1 MAFDREAAIKAGY
14 SEAEIDAYL
23 AKQKVPEAP
32 AVTEPYAGMSKREIA
47 QRMTTFPQTQS
58 MPMGSVDDLMR
69 QLGLTAR
76 AGITGATA
84 IPAMMA
90 DALTGMVNIGTGKQ
104 TMMPSSKGL
113 QNLLDYIGL
122 PKPQSAQ
129 ERVVQDI
136 TSGLAGVAGPAAAA
150 GKMVPLAKEFF
161 TTNLPAQVGSAAGAA
176 GLSGYAREEDAG
188 PMGQLL
194 ASLAGGV
201 GGAGGMVGS
210 TKQMR
215 EANIPAVMRTAQEFV
230 RPLTEGGREVI
241 TGKVL
246 RSLAREPETA
256 IENIA
261 AFRPTVPGY
270 QPTTA
275 QASRDIGLISAET
288 PIRGLATGGPFEAQ
302 QYQANQARLAIVDRM
317 AKDEE
322 ALKRAIAKRDE
333 VTDPMREKAFA
344 ASTVS
349 PETFQSAVS
358 LTVNKTIDDILASPT
373 GKRSTV
379 MSVMDDTRKDIARAS
394 TPAELYEIRKDLRA
408 ASQGLLDKSQSNGPS
423 AGAFKVAKNELETV
437 IRSVD
442 DAIEAAAPGY
452 KNYLEKY
459 AASSRGIERLEAAQE
474 FKGKVISTIP
484 DPSRAGDFLLSQP
497 SFARAIRAAEKDTK
511 LSNTQLMMLKR
522 VAEDLDSGVLSRA
535 AKSPGS
541 DTFKNMSFANVIGG
555 IVGKQMFGEVSP
567 ALNKVAAPMNW
578 LYNGTDDK
586 IRELLVESMLDP
598 KLAARLMQKANIMQV
613 ESLSKELQRK
623 ALSIGYGAAFGL
635 QPD

>member
-1 MAFDREAAIKAGY
+1 MAFDREAAKQAEY
-14 SEAEIDAYL
+14 SDAEIDAYL
-23 AKQKVPEAP
+23 AKQKVLEAP
-32 AVTEPYAGMSKREIA
+32 AVTDPYAGMSKREIA
-47 QRMTTFPQTQS
+47 QRMTTFPQTKS

-90 DALTGMVNIGTGKQ
+90 DALTGLVNLGTGKQ
-104 TMMPSSKGL
+104 TMMPSSTGL

-136 TSGLAGVAGPAAAA
+136 TSGLAGVAGPAAVA
-150 GKMVPLAKEFF
+150 GRMAPAAKEFF

-194 ASLAGGV
+194 ASLAGGA
-201 GGAGGMVGS
+201 GGGMGMVGS

-230 RPLTEGGREVI
+230 RPLTEAGREVI

-261 AFRPTVPGY
+261 AFKPTVPGY

-275 QASRDIGLISAET
+275 QASRDIGLIAAET
-288 PIRGLATGGPFEAQ
+288 PIKGLATGGPFEAQ
-302 QYQANQARLAIVDRM
+302 QLQANQARLAIVDRM

-322 ALKRAIAKRDE
+322 ALKQAIAKRDE
-333 VTDPMREKAFA
+333 VTAPLREQAFA

-358 LTVNKTIDDILASPT
+358 LTVNKTIDDILASDV
-373 GKRSTV
+373 GARGTV
-379 MSVMDDTRKDIARAS
+379 KKAMQWAKDQLS
-394 TPAELYEIRKDLRA
+394 EGTTPQRMYEVRKDLRDA
-408 ASQGLLDKSQSNGPS
+408 AQGLLDKEGS
-423 AGAFKVAKNELETV
+423 AYSLAKGQLEQV

-442 DAIEAAAPGY
+442 DAIDAAAPGY
-452 KNYLEKY
+452 KAYLDKY
-459 AASSRGIERLEAAQE
+459 AASSRGIERLEAAQG
-474 FKGKVISTIP
+474 FKSKVISTIP

-497 SFARAIRAAEKDTK
+497 AFTRAIRAAEQDTD
-511 LSNTQLMMLKR
+511 LSKTQLMMLKK

-586 IRELLVESMLDP
+586 IRELLVEAMLDP

-635 QPD
+635 TE

>member
-1 MAFDREAAIKAGY
+1 MAFDREAAKQAGY
-14 SEAEIDAYL
+14 TDAEIDAYL

-32 AVTEPYAGMSKREIA
+32 AVTDPYAGMSKREIA

-90 DALTGMVNIGTGKQ
+90 DALTGLVNLGTGKE

-136 TSGLAGVAGPAAAA
+136 TSGLAGVAGPAAVA
-150 GKMVPLAKEFF
+150 GRMAPAAKEFF

-194 ASLAGGV
+194 ASLAGGA

-230 RPLTEGGREVI
+230 RPLTEAGREVI

-275 QASRDIGLISAET
+275 QASRDIGLIAAET
-288 PIRGLATGGPFEAQ
+288 PIKGLATGGPFEAQ
-302 QYQANQARLAIVDRM
+302 QLQANQARLAIVDRM

-322 ALKRAIAKRDE
+322 ALKQAIAKRDE
-333 VTDPMREKAFA
+333 VTAPLREQAFA

-358 LTVNKTIDDILASPT
+358 LTVNKTIDDILASDV
-373 GKRSTV
+373 GARGTV
-379 MSVMDDTRKDIARAS
+379 KKAMQWAKDQLAEGT
-394 TPAELYEIRKDLRA
+394 TPQRMYEVRKDLRDA
-408 ASQGLLDKSQSNGPS
+408 AQGLLDKEGS
-423 AGAFKVAKNELETV
+423 AYSLAKGQLEQV

-442 DAIEAAAPGY
+442 DAIDAAAPGY
-452 KNYLEKY
+452 KSYLEKY
-459 AASSRGIERLEAAQE
+459 AASSRGIERLEAAQG
-474 FKGKVISTIP
+474 FKSKVISTIP

-497 SFARAIRAAEKDTK
+497 AFTRAIRAAEQDTN
-511 LSNTQLMMLKR
+511 LSKTQLVMLKK

-586 IRELLVESMLDP
+586 IRELLVEAMLDP

-635 QPD
+635 TE

>member
-1 MAFDREAAIKAGY
+1 MAFDREAAKQAGWLD
-14 SEAEIDAYL
+14 AEIDAYL
-23 AKQKVPEAP
+23 AKQKIPEAP
-32 AVTEPYAGMSKREIA
+32 AATEPYAGMSKREIA

-150 GKMVPLAKEFF
+150 GRMVPLAKEFF

-176 GLSGYAREEDAG
+176 GLSGYAREEDVG

-261 AFRPTVPGY
+261 AFKPTVPGY

-288 PIRGLATGGPFEAQ
+288 PIKGLATGGPFEAQ

-358 LTVNKTIDDILASPT
+358 LTVNKTIDDILASDV
-373 GKRSTV
+373 GARGTV
-379 MSVMDDTRKDIARAS
+379 KKAMTWARDQVAEGT
-394 TPAELYEIRKDLRA
+394 TPQRMYEVRKDLRD
-408 ASQGLLDKSQSNGPS
+408 ASKGLLDKEGS
-423 AGAFKVAKNELETV
+423 AYSLASGQLKQVMQ
-437 IRSVD
+437 SVD

-452 KNYLEKY
+452 KDYLEKY
-459 AASSRGIERLEAAQE
+459 AASSRGIERLEAAQG

-484 DPSRAGDFLLSQP
+484 DPSRVGDFLLSQP
-497 SFARAIRAAEKDTK
+497 SFARAIRAAEEDTD
-511 LSNTQLMMLKR
+511 LSKTQLMMLKR

>member
-1 MAFDREAAIKAGY
+1 MAFDREAAKQAGY
-14 SEAEIDAYL
+14 SDAEIEAFL
-23 AKQKVPEAP
+23 AKQKVPE
-32 AVTEPYAGMSKREIA
+32 VVEKTEPYAGMSKREIA

-90 DALTGMVNIGTGKQ
+90 DALTGLVNLGTGKQ
-104 TMMPSSKGL
+104 TMMPSSTGL

-136 TSGLAGVAGPAAAA
+136 TSGLAGVAGPAAVA
-150 GKMVPLAKEFF
+150 GRMAPAAKEFF

-188 PMGQLL
+188 PIGQLL
-194 ASLAGGV
+194 ASLAGGA
-201 GGAGGMVGS
+201 GGGMGMVGS

-230 RPLTEGGREVI
+230 RPLTEAGREVI

-261 AFRPTVPGY
+261 AFKPTVPGY

-275 QASRDIGLISAET
+275 QASRDIGLIAAET
-288 PIRGLATGGPFEAQ
+288 PIKSLATGGPFEAQ
-302 QYQANQARLAIVDRM
+302 QLQANQARLAIVDRM

-322 ALKRAIAKRDE
+322 ALKQAIAKRDE
-333 VTDPMREKAFA
+333 VTAPLREQAFA
-344 ASTVS
+344 SSTVS

-358 LTVNKTIDDILASPT
+358 LTVNKTIDDILASDV
-373 GKRSTV
+373 GARGTV
-379 MSVMDDTRKDIARAS
+379 KKAMQWAKDQLAEGT
-394 TPAELYEIRKDLRA
+394 TPQRMYEVRKDLRDA
-408 ASQGLLDKSQSNGPS
+408 AQGLLDKEGS
-423 AGAFKVAKNELETV
+423 AYSLAKGQLEQV

-442 DAIEAAAPGY
+442 DAIDAAAPGY
-452 KNYLEKY
+452 KAYLDKY
-459 AASSRGIERLEAAQE
+459 AASSRGIERLEAAQG
-474 FKGKVISTIP
+474 FKSKVISTIP

-497 SFARAIRAAEKDTK
+497 AFTRAIRAAEQDTD
-511 LSNTQLMMLKR
+511 LSKTQLMMLKK

-635 QPD
+635 TE

>member
-23 AKQKVPEAP
+23 AKQKIPE
-32 AVTEPYAGMSKREIA
+32 VTEKVEPFSGMTKREIA

-58 MPMGSVDDLMR
+58 MPMGSMDDLMR

-76 AGITGATA
+76 AGITGAA
-84 IPAMMA
+84 SIPTMMA
-90 DALTGMVNIGTGKQ
+90 DALAGLVNVGTGKQ
-104 TMMPSSKGL
+104 TMMPSSTGL

-150 GKMVPLAKEFF
+150 GRMVPAAKEFF

-176 GLSGYAREEDAG
+176 GLSGYAREEDVG

-246 RSLAREPETA
+246 RSLAKEPETA

-261 AFRPTVPGY
+261 AFKPTVPGY

-275 QASRDIGLISAET
+275 QASRDIGLIAAET
-288 PIRGLATGGPFEAQ
+288 PIKGLATGGPFEAQ
-302 QYQANQARLAIVDRM
+302 QLQANQARLAIVDRM

-322 ALKRAIAKRDE
+322 ALKQAIAKRDE
-333 VTDPMREKAFA
+333 VTAPLREQAFA

-358 LTVNKTIDDILASPT
+358 LTVNKTIDDILASDV
-373 GKRSTV
+373 GARGTV
-379 MSVMDDTRKDIARAS
+379 KKAMTWARDQLAEGT
-394 TPAELYEIRKDLRA
+394 TPQRMYEVRKDLRDA
-408 ASQGLLDKSQSNGPS
+408 AQGLLDKEGS
-423 AGAFKVAKNELETV
+423 AYSLAKGQLEQV

-442 DAIEAAAPGY
+442 DAIDAAAPGY
-452 KNYLEKY
+452 KAYLDKY
-459 AASSRGIERLEAAQE
+459 AASSKGIEKLEAAQG
-474 FKGKVISTIP
+474 FKNKVISTIP

-497 SFARAIRAAEKDTK
+497 AFTRAIRAAEQDTN
-511 LSNTQLMMLKR
+511 LSKTQLMMLKK

>member
-1 MAFDREAAIKAGY
+1 MAFDREAAKQAGY
-14 SEAEIDAYL
+14 SDAEIDAYL

-32 AVTEPYAGMSKREIA
+32 AVTDPYAGMSKREIA

-76 AGITGATA
+76 AGITGATS

-90 DALTGMVNIGTGKQ
+90 DALAGMVNLGTGKQ

-113 QNLLDYIGL
+113 QNLLDYVGL

-136 TSGLAGVAGPAAAA
+136 TSGLAGVAGPAAVAGRMAPAA
-150 GKMVPLAKEFF
+150 REFF

-188 PMGQLL
+188 PMAQLL
-194 ASLAGGV
+194 ASLIGGA

-215 EANIPAVMRTAQEFV
+215 EANIPAAMRTAQEFV

-275 QASRDIGLISAET
+275 QASRDIGLIAAET

-302 QYQANQARLAIVDRM
+302 QLQANQARLAIVDRM

-322 ALKRAIAKRDE
+322 VLKQAIAKRDE
-333 VTDPMREKAFA
+333 VTSPLREQAFA

-358 LTVNKTIDDILASPT
+358 LTVNKTIDDILSSDVGAR
-373 GKRSTV
+373 GTV
-379 MSVMDDTRKDIARAS
+379 KKAMQWAKDQLAEGT
-394 TPAELYEIRKDLRA
+394 TPQRMYEVRKDLRDA
-408 ASQGLLDKSQSNGPS
+408 AQGLLDKEGS
-423 AGAFKVAKNELETV
+423 AYSLAKGQLEQV

-442 DAIEAAAPGY
+442 DAIDAAAPGY
-452 KNYLEKY
+452 KAYLDKY
-459 AASSRGIERLEAAQE
+459 AASSRGIERLEAAQG
-474 FKGKVISTIP
+474 FKSKVISTIP

-497 SFARAIRAAEKDTK
+497 AFTRAIRAAEQDTN
-511 LSNTQLMMLKR
+511 LSKTQLVMLKK

-586 IRELLVESMLDP
+586 IRELLVEAMLDP

>member
-14 SEAEIDAYL
+14 SEAEIDAYI
-23 AKQKVPEAP
+23 AKQKSPE
-32 AVTEPYAGMSKREIA
+32 VTEKTDPYAGMSKREIA

-76 AGITGATA
+76 AGITGATS
-84 IPAMMA
+84 IPTMMA
-90 DALTGMVNIGTGKQ
+90 DALAGIVNAGTGKQ
-104 TMMPSSKGL
+104 TMMPSSTGL

-150 GKMVPLAKEFF
+150 GKMVPAAKEFF

-176 GLSGYAREEDAG
+176 GLSGYVREEDAG
-188 PMGQLL
+188 PIGQLL
-194 ASLAGGV
+194 ASLAGGAA
-201 GGAGGMVGS
+201 GAGGMVGS

-215 EANIPAVMRTAQEFV
+215 EANIPAMMRTAQEFV
-230 RPLTEGGREVI
+230 RPLTEAGREVI
-241 TGKVL
+241 TGKIL
-246 RSLAREPETA
+246 RSLAKEPETA

-261 AFRPTVPGY
+261 SFKPTVTGY

-275 QASRDIGLISAET
+275 QASRDIGLIAAET
-288 PIRGLATGGPFEAQ
+288 PIKGLATGGPFEAQ
-302 QYQANQARLAIVDRM
+302 QLQANQARLAIVDRM
-317 AKDEE
+317 AKDEN
-322 ALKRAIAKRDE
+322 ALKQAIAKRDE
-333 VTDPMREKAFA
+333 VTAPLREQAFA

-358 LTVNKTIDDILASPT
+358 LTVNKTIDDILASDV
-373 GKRSTV
+373 GARCTV
-379 MSVMDDTRKDIARAS
+379 KKAMTWAKDQLAEGT
-394 TPAELYEIRKDLRA
+394 TPQRMYEVRKDLRDA
-408 ASQGLLDKSQSNGPS
+408 AQGLLDKEGS
-423 AGAFKVAKNELETV
+423 AYSLAKGQLEQV

-452 KNYLEKY
+452 KAYLDKY
-459 AASSRGIERLEAAQE
+459 AASSKGIEKLEAAQG
-474 FKGKVISTIP
+474 FKNKVVSTIP

-497 SFARAIRAAEKDTK
+497 AFTRAIRAAEQDTN
-511 LSNTQLMMLKR
+511 LSKTQLLMLKK

-598 KLAARLMQKANIMQV
+598 KLAARLMQKANVMQV

>member
-1 MAFDREAAIKAGY
+1 MAFDREAAKQAGWLD
-14 SEAEIDAYL
+14 AEIDAYL

-32 AVTEPYAGMSKREIA
+32 VVTDPYAGMSKREIA

-84 IPAMMA
+84 IPTMMA
-90 DALTGMVNIGTGKQ
+90 DALTGLVNAGTGKQ

-176 GLSGYAREEDAG
+176 GLSGYAREEDVG

-302 QYQANQARLAIVDRM
+302 QLQANQARLAIVDRM

-322 ALKRAIAKRDE
+322 ALKQAIAKRDE
-333 VTDPMREKAFA
+333 VTAPLREQAFA
-344 ASTVS
+344 SSTVS

-358 LTVNKTIDDILASPT
+358 LTVNKTIDDILASDV
-373 GKRSTV
+373 GARGTV
-379 MSVMDDTRKDIARAS
+379 KKAMTWARDQLAEGT
-394 TPAELYEIRKDLRA
+394 TPQRMYEVRKDLRDA
-408 ASQGLLDKSQSNGPS
+408 AQGLLDKEGS
-423 AGAFKVAKNELETV
+423 AYSLAKGQLEQV

-452 KNYLEKY
+452 KAYLDKY
-459 AASSRGIERLEAAQE
+459 AASSKGIEKLEAAQG
-474 FKGKVISTIP
+474 FKSKVISTIP

-497 SFARAIRAAEKDTK
+497 AFTRAIRAAEQDTN
-511 LSNTQLMMLKR
+511 LSKTQLMMLKK

>member
-76 AGITGATA
+76 AGITGATS
-84 IPAMMA
+84 IPTMMA
-90 DALTGMVNIGTGKQ
+90 DALTGLVNAGTGKQ

-150 GKMVPLAKEFF
+150 GRMVPAAKEFF
-161 TTNLPAQVGSAAGAA
+161 TTNLPAQVGSAAGAT
-176 GLSGYAREEDAG
+176 GLSGYAREEDVG

-275 QASRDIGLISAET
+275 QASRDIGLIAAET
-288 PIRGLATGGPFEAQ
+288 PIKGLATGGPFEAQ
-302 QYQANQARLAIVDRM
+302 QLQANQARLAIVDRM
-317 AKDEE
+317 AKDEN
-322 ALKRAIAKRDE
+322 ALKQAIAKRDE
-333 VTDPMREKAFA
+333 VTTPLREQAFA

-358 LTVNKTIDDILASPT
+358 LTVNKTIDDILASDV
-373 GKRSTV
+373 GARGTV
-379 MSVMDDTRKDIARAS
+379 KKAMTWARDQVAEGT
-394 TPAELYEIRKDLRA
+394 TPQRMYEVRKDLRD
-408 ASQGLLDKSQSNGPS
+408 ASKGLLDKEGS
-423 AGAFKVAKNELETV
+423 AYSLASGQLKQVMQ
-437 IRSVD
+437 SVD

-452 KNYLEKY
+452 KDYLEKY
-459 AASSRGIERLEAAQE
+459 AASSRGIERLEAAQG

-484 DPSRAGDFLLSQP
+484 DPSRVGDFLLSQP
-497 SFARAIRAAEKDTK
+497 SFARAIRAAEEDTN
-511 LSNTQLMMLKR
+511 LSKTQLMMLKK

>member
-1 MAFDREAAIKAGY
+1 MAFDREAAKQAGY
-14 SEAEIDAYL
+14 SDAEIEAFL
-23 AKQKVPEAP
+23 AKQKVPE
-32 AVTEPYAGMSKREIA
+32 VVEKTEPYAGMSKREIA

-90 DALTGMVNIGTGKQ
+90 DALTGLVNAGTGKQ

-150 GKMVPLAKEFF
+150 GRMVPLAKEFF

-275 QASRDIGLISAET
+275 QASRDIGLIAAET
-288 PIRGLATGGPFEAQ
+288 PIKGLATGGPFEAQ

-317 AKDEE
+317 A
-322 ALKRAIAKRDE
+322 
-333 VTDPMREKAFA
+333 
-344 ASTVS
+344 
-349 PETFQSAVS
+349 
-358 LTVNKTIDDILASPT
+358 
-373 GKRSTV
+373 
-379 MSVMDDTRKDIARAS
+379 
-394 TPAELYEIRKDLRA
+394 
-408 ASQGLLDKSQSNGPS
+408 
-423 AGAFKVAKNELETV
+423 
-437 IRSVD
+437 
-442 DAIEAAAPGY
+442 
-452 KNYLEKY
+452 
-459 AASSRGIERLEAAQE
+459 
-474 FKGKVISTIP
+474 
-484 DPSRAGDFLLSQP
+484 
-497 SFARAIRAAEKDTK
+497 
-511 LSNTQLMMLKR
+511 
-522 VAEDLDSGVLSRA
+522 
-535 AKSPGS
+535 
-541 DTFKNMSFANVIGG
+541 
-555 IVGKQMFGEVSP
+555 
-567 ALNKVAAPMNW
+567 
-578 LYNGTDDK
+578 
-586 IRELLVESMLDP
+586 
-598 KLAARLMQKANIMQV
+598 
-613 ESLSKELQRK
+613 
-623 ALSIGYGAAFGL
+623 
-635 QPD
+635 

>member
-1 MAFDREAAIKAGY
+1 MAFDREAAKQAGY
-14 SEAEIDAYL
+14 SDAEIDAFL
-23 AKQKVPEAP
+23 AKQKIPEAP
-32 AVTEPYAGMSKREIA
+32 AVTDPYAGMSKREIA

-90 DALTGMVNIGTGKQ
+90 DALTGMVNLGTGKQ

-113 QNLLDYIGL
+113 QNLLDYVGL

-136 TSGLAGVAGPAAAA
+136 TSGLAGVAGPAAVAGRMAPAA
-150 GKMVPLAKEFF
+150 REFF

-188 PMGQLL
+188 PMAQLL
-194 ASLAGGV
+194 ASLIGGA

-215 EANIPAVMRTAQEFV
+215 EANIPAAMRTAQEFV

-275 QASRDIGLISAET
+275 QASRDIGLIAAET

-302 QYQANQARLAIVDRM
+302 QLQANQARLAIVDRM

-322 ALKRAIAKRDE
+322 ALKQAIAKRDE
-333 VTDPMREKAFA
+333 VTSPLREQAFA

-358 LTVNKTIDDILASPT
+358 LTVNKTIDDILASDV
-373 GKRSTV
+373 GARGTV
-379 MSVMDDTRKDIARAS
+379 KKAMTWAKDQLAEGT
-394 TPAELYEIRKDLRA
+394 TPQRMYEVRKDLRDA
-408 ASQGLLDKSQSNGPS
+408 AQGLLDKEGS
-423 AGAFKVAKNELETV
+423 AYSLAKGQLEQV

-442 DAIEAAAPGY
+442 DAIDAAAPGY
-452 KNYLEKY
+452 KAYLDKY
-459 AASSRGIERLEAAQE
+459 AASSRGIERLEAAQG
-474 FKGKVISTIP
+474 FKSKVISTIP

-497 SFARAIRAAEKDTK
+497 SFARAIRAAEQDTK
-511 LSNTQLMMLKR
+511 LSNTQLMMLKK
-522 VAEDLDSGVLSRA
+522 VADDLDSGVLSRA

>member
-1 MAFDREAAIKAGY
+1 MAFDREAAKQAGWLD
-14 SEAEIDAYL
+14 AEIDAYL
-23 AKQKVPEAP
+23 AKQKIPEAP

-76 AGITGATA
+76 AGITGATS
-84 IPAMMA
+84 IPTMMA
-90 DALTGMVNIGTGKQ
+90 DALTGLVNAGTGKQ

-150 GKMVPLAKEFF
+150 GRMVPAAKEFF
-161 TTNLPAQVGSAAGAA
+161 TTNLPAQVGSAAGAT
-176 GLSGYAREEDAG
+176 GLSGYAREEDVG

-261 AFRPTVPGY
+261 AFKPTVPGY

-275 QASRDIGLISAET
+275 QASRDIGLIAAET
-288 PIRGLATGGPFEAQ
+288 PIKGLATGGPFEAQ
-302 QYQANQARLAIVDRM
+302 QLQANQARLAIVDRM
-317 AKDEE
+317 AKDES
-322 ALKRAIAKRDE
+322 ALKQAIAKRDE
-333 VTDPMREKAFA
+333 VTAPMREKAFA

-358 LTVNKTIDDILASPT
+358 LTVNKTIDDILASDV
-373 GKRSTV
+373 GARGTV
-379 MSVMDDTRKDIARAS
+379 KKAMTWARDQLAEGT
-394 TPAELYEIRKDLRA
+394 TPQRMYEVRKDLRDA
-408 ASQGLLDKSQSNGPS
+408 AQGLLDKEGS
-423 AGAFKVAKNELETV
+423 AYSLAKGQLEQV

-442 DAIEAAAPGY
+442 DAIDAAAPGY
-452 KNYLEKY
+452 KDYLEKY
-459 AASSRGIERLEAAQE
+459 AASSRGIEKLEAAQG
-474 FKGKVISTIP
+474 FKSKVISTIP

-497 SFARAIRAAEKDTK
+497 AFTRAIRAAEQDTN
-511 LSNTQLMMLKR
+511 LSKTQLMMLKK

>member
-1 MAFDREAAIKAGY
+1 MAFDREAAKQAGWLD
-14 SEAEIDAYL
+14 AEIDAYL
-23 AKQKVPEAP
+23 AKQKAPEAP
-32 AVTEPYAGMSKREIA
+32 AVTDPYAGMSKREIA

-84 IPAMMA
+84 IPSMMA
-90 DALTGMVNIGTGKQ
+90 DALSGLVNLGTGKE

-113 QNLLDYIGL
+113 QNLLDYVGL

-150 GKMVPLAKEFF
+150 GRMAPLAKEFF

-176 GLSGYAREEDAG
+176 GLSGYAREEDVG

-215 EANIPAVMRTAQEFV
+215 EANIPAAIRTAQEFV
-230 RPLTEGGREVI
+230 RPLTEAGREVI

-275 QASRDIGLISAET
+275 QASRDIGLIAAET
-288 PIRGLATGGPFEAQ
+288 PIKGMATGGPFEAQ

-322 ALKRAIAKRDE
+322 VLKQAIAKRDQ

-349 PETFQSAVS
+349 PETFQSAIS
-358 LTVNKTIDDILASPT
+358 LTVNKTIDDILASDV
-373 GKRSTV
+373 GARGTV
-379 MSVMDDTRKDIARAS
+379 KKAMTWARDQLAEGT
-394 TPAELYEIRKDLRA
+394 TPQRMYEVRKDLRD
-408 ASQGLLDKSQSNGPS
+408 ASKGLLDKEGS
-423 AGAFKVAKNELETV
+423 AYSLASGQLKQV
-437 IRSVD
+437 IQSVD

-452 KNYLEKY
+452 KAYLDKY
-459 AASSRGIERLEAAQE
+459 AASSRGIERLEAAQG

-484 DPSRAGDFLLSQP
+484 DPSRVGDFLLSQP
-497 SFARAIRAAEKDTK
+497 SFARAIRAAEKDTD
-511 LSNTQLMMLKR
+511 LSKTQLMMLKK
-522 VAEDLDSGVLSRA
+522 VADDLDSGVLSRA

-555 IVGKQMFGEVSP
+555 IVGKQMFGDLSP
-567 ALNKVAAPMNW
+567 SLNKVAVPMNW

-635 QPD
+635 TE

>member
-32 AVTEPYAGMSKREIA
+32 AVTDPYAGMSKREIA
-47 QRMTTFPQTQS
+47 QRMTTFPQTKS

-84 IPAMMA
+84 IPTMMA
-90 DALTGMVNIGTGKQ
+90 DALTGLVNLGTGKE

-136 TSGLAGVAGPAAAA
+136 TSGLAGVAGPAAVA
-150 GKMVPLAKEFF
+150 GRMAPAAKEFF

-194 ASLAGGV
+194 ASLAGGA
-201 GGAGGMVGS
+201 GGGMGMVGS

-230 RPLTEGGREVI
+230 RPLTEAGREVI

-275 QASRDIGLISAET
+275 QASRDIGLIAAET
-288 PIRGLATGGPFEAQ
+288 PIKGLATGGPFEAQ
-302 QYQANQARLAIVDRM
+302 QLQANQARLAIVDRM

-322 ALKRAIAKRDE
+322 ALKQAIAKRDE
-333 VTDPMREKAFA
+333 VTAPLREQAFA

-358 LTVNKTIDDILASPT
+358 LTVNKTIDDILASDV
-373 GKRSTV
+373 GARGTV
-379 MSVMDDTRKDIARAS
+379 KKAMQWAKDQLAEGT
-394 TPAELYEIRKDLRA
+394 TPQRMYEVRKDLRDA
-408 ASQGLLDKSQSNGPS
+408 AQGLLDKEGS
-423 AGAFKVAKNELETV
+423 AYSLAKGQLEQV

-442 DAIEAAAPGY
+442 DAIDAAAPGY
-452 KNYLEKY
+452 KSYLEKY
-459 AASSRGIERLEAAQE
+459 AASSRGIERLEAAQG
-474 FKGKVISTIP
+474 FKSKVISTIP

-497 SFARAIRAAEKDTK
+497 AFTRAIRAAEQDTN
-511 LSNTQLMMLKR
+511 LSKTQLVMLKK

-586 IRELLVESMLDP
+586 IRELLVEAMLDP

-635 QPD
+635 TE

>member
-1 MAFDREAAIKAGY
+1 MAFDREAAKQAGWLD
-14 SEAEIDAYL
+14 AEIDAYL
-23 AKQKVPEAP
+23 AKQKAPEAP
-32 AVTEPYAGMSKREIA
+32 AVTDPYAGMSKREIA

-84 IPAMMA
+84 IPTMMA

-136 TSGLAGVAGPAAAA
+136 TSGLAGVAGPAAVA
-150 GKMVPLAKEFF
+150 GRMAPAAKEFF

-176 GLSGYAREEDAG
+176 GLSGYAREEDVG

-230 RPLTEGGREVI
+230 RPLTEAGREVI

-275 QASRDIGLISAET
+275 QASRDIGLIAAET
-288 PIRGLATGGPFEAQ
+288 PIKGLATGGPFEAQ
-302 QYQANQARLAIVDRM
+302 QLQANQARLAIVDRM

-322 ALKRAIAKRDE
+322 VLKQAIAKRDE
-333 VTDPMREKAFA
+333 VTSPLREQAFA
-344 ASTVS
+344 SSTVS

-358 LTVNKTIDDILASPT
+358 LTVNKTIDDILASDV
-373 GKRSTV
+373 GARGTV
-379 MSVMDDTRKDIARAS
+379 KKAMQWAKDQLAEGT
-394 TPAELYEIRKDLRA
+394 TPQRMYEVRKDLRDA
-408 ASQGLLDKSQSNGPS
+408 AQGLLDKEGS
-423 AGAFKVAKNELETV
+423 AYSLAKGQLEQV

-442 DAIEAAAPGY
+442 DAIDAAAPGY
-452 KNYLEKY
+452 KSYLDKY
-459 AASSRGIERLEAAQE
+459 AASSRGIERLEAAQG
-474 FKGKVISTIP
+474 FKSKVISTIP

-497 SFARAIRAAEKDTK
+497 AFTRAIRAAEQDTN
-511 LSNTQLMMLKR
+511 LSKTQLMMLKK

-635 QPD
+635 TE

>member
-1 MAFDREAAIKAGY
+1 
-14 SEAEIDAYL
+14 
-23 AKQKVPEAP
+23 
-32 AVTEPYAGMSKREIA
+32 
-47 QRMTTFPQTQS
+47 
-58 MPMGSVDDLMR
+58 
-69 QLGLTAR
+69 
-76 AGITGATA
+76 
-84 IPAMMA
+84 
-90 DALTGMVNIGTGKQ
+90 
-104 TMMPSSKGL
+104 MMPSSTGL

-136 TSGLAGVAGPAAAA
+136 TSGLAGVAGPAAVA
-150 GKMVPLAKEFF
+150 GRMAPAAKEFF

-194 ASLAGGV
+194 ASLAGGA
-201 GGAGGMVGS
+201 GGGMGMVGS

-230 RPLTEGGREVI
+230 RPLTEAGREVI

-261 AFRPTVPGY
+261 AFKPTVPGY

-275 QASRDIGLISAET
+275 QASRDIGLIAAET
-288 PIRGLATGGPFEAQ
+288 PIKSLATGGPFEAQ
-302 QYQANQARLAIVDRM
+302 QLQANQARLAIVDRM

-322 ALKRAIAKRDE
+322 ALKQAIAKRDE
-333 VTDPMREKAFA
+333 VTAPLREQAFA

-349 PETFQSAVS
+349 PETFQSAIS
-358 LTVNKTIDDILASPT
+358 LTVNKTIDDILASDV
-373 GKRSTV
+373 GARGTV
-379 MSVMDDTRKDIARAS
+379 KKAMQWAKDQLAEGT
-394 TPAELYEIRKDLRA
+394 TPQRMYEVRKDLRDA
-408 ASQGLLDKSQSNGPS
+408 AQGLLDKEGS
-423 AGAFKVAKNELETV
+423 AYSLAKGQLEQV

-442 DAIEAAAPGY
+442 DAIDAAAPGY
-452 KNYLEKY
+452 KAYLDKY
-459 AASSRGIERLEAAQE
+459 AASSRGIERLEAAQG
-474 FKGKVISTIP
+474 FKSKVISTIP

-497 SFARAIRAAEKDTK
+497 AFTRAIRAAEQDTD
-511 LSNTQLMMLKR
+511 LSKTQLMMLKK

-586 IRELLVESMLDP
+586 IRELLVEAMLDP

-635 QPD
+635 TE

>member
-1 MAFDREAAIKAGY
+1 MAFDREAAKQAGWLD
-14 SEAEIDAYL
+14 AEIDAYL
-23 AKQKVPEAP
+23 AKQKIPEAP
-32 AVTEPYAGMSKREIA
+32 ALTDPYAGMSKREIA

-76 AGITGATA
+76 AGITGATS
-84 IPAMMA
+84 IPTMMA
-90 DALTGMVNIGTGKQ
+90 DALTGLVNAGTGKQ

-136 TSGLAGVAGPAAAA
+136 TSGLAGVAGPAAVA
-150 GKMVPLAKEFF
+150 GRMVPAAKEFF

-176 GLSGYAREEDAG
+176 GLSGYAREEDVG

-322 ALKRAIAKRDE
+322 ALKQAIAKRDE

-358 LTVNKTIDDILASPT
+358 LTVNKTIDDILASDV
-373 GKRSTV
+373 GARGTV
-379 MSVMDDTRKDIARAS
+379 KKAMTWARDQLAEGT
-394 TPAELYEIRKDLRA
+394 TPQRMYEVRKDLRDA
-408 ASQGLLDKSQSNGPS
+408 AQGLLDKEGS
-423 AGAFKVAKNELETV
+423 AYSLAKGQLEQV

-442 DAIEAAAPGY
+442 DAIDAAAPGY
-452 KNYLEKY
+452 KDYLEKY
-459 AASSRGIERLEAAQE
+459 AASSRGIEKLEAAQG
-474 FKGKVISTIP
+474 FKSKVISTIP

-497 SFARAIRAAEKDTK
+497 AFTRAIRAAEQDTN
-511 LSNTQLMMLKR
+511 LSKTQLMMLKR

>member
-1 MAFDREAAIKAGY
+1 MAFDREAAKQAGWLDT
-14 SEAEIDAYL
+14 EIDAYL
-23 AKQKVPEAP
+23 AKQKIPEAP
-32 AVTEPYAGMSKREIA
+32 ALTDPYAGMSKREIA

-76 AGITGATA
+76 AGITGATS
-84 IPAMMA
+84 IPTMMA
-90 DALTGMVNIGTGKQ
+90 DALTGLVNAGTGKQ

-136 TSGLAGVAGPAAAA
+136 TSGLAGVAGPAAVA
-150 GKMVPLAKEFF
+150 GRMVPAAKEFF

-176 GLSGYAREEDAG
+176 GLSGYAREEDVG

-322 ALKRAIAKRDE
+322 ALKQAIAKRDE

-358 LTVNKTIDDILASPT
+358 LTVNKTIDDILASDV
-373 GKRSTV
+373 GARGTV
-379 MSVMDDTRKDIARAS
+379 KKAMTWARDQLAEGT
-394 TPAELYEIRKDLRA
+394 TPQRMYEVRKDLRDA
-408 ASQGLLDKSQSNGPS
+408 AQGLLDKEGS
-423 AGAFKVAKNELETV
+423 AYSLAKGQLEQV

-442 DAIEAAAPGY
+442 DAIDAAAPGY
-452 KNYLEKY
+452 KDYLEKY
-459 AASSRGIERLEAAQE
+459 AASSRGIEKLEAAQG
-474 FKGKVISTIP
+474 FKSKVISTIP

-497 SFARAIRAAEKDTK
+497 AFTRAIRAAEQDTN
-511 LSNTQLMMLKR
+511 LSKTQLMMLKR

>member
-1 MAFDREAAIKAGY
+1 
-14 SEAEIDAYL
+14 
-23 AKQKVPEAP
+23 
-32 AVTEPYAGMSKREIA
+32 
-47 QRMTTFPQTQS
+47 MTTFPQTKS

-84 IPAMMA
+84 IPTMMA
-90 DALTGMVNIGTGKQ
+90 DALTGLVNLGTGKE

-136 TSGLAGVAGPAAAA
+136 TSGLAGVAGPAAVA
-150 GKMVPLAKEFF
+150 GRMAPAAKEFF

-194 ASLAGGV
+194 ASLAGGAA
-201 GGAGGMVGS
+201 GAGGMVGS

-230 RPLTEGGREVI
+230 RPLTEEGREVI

-275 QASRDIGLISAET
+275 QASRDIGLIAAET
-288 PIRGLATGGPFEAQ
+288 PIKGLATGGPFEAQ
-302 QYQANQARLAIVDRM
+302 QLQANQARLAIVDRM

-322 ALKRAIAKRDE
+322 ALKQAIAKRDE
-333 VTDPMREKAFA
+333 VTAPLREQAFA

-358 LTVNKTIDDILASPT
+358 LTVNKTIDDILASDV
-373 GKRSTV
+373 GARGTV
-379 MSVMDDTRKDIARAS
+379 KKAMQWAKDQLAEGT
-394 TPAELYEIRKDLRA
+394 TPQRMYEVRKDLRDA
-408 ASQGLLDKSQSNGPS
+408 AQGLLDKEGS
-423 AGAFKVAKNELETV
+423 AYSLAKGQLEQV

-442 DAIEAAAPGY
+442 DAIDAAAPGY
-452 KNYLEKY
+452 KAYLDKY
-459 AASSRGIERLEAAQE
+459 AASSRGIEKLEAAQG
-474 FKGKVISTIP
+474 FKSKVISTIP

-497 SFARAIRAAEKDTK
+497 AFTRAIRAAEQDTN
-511 LSNTQLMMLKR
+511 LSKTQLVMLKK

-635 QPD
+635 TE

>member
-14 SEAEIDAYL
+14 SDAEIDAYL

-76 AGITGATA
+76 AGITGATS
-84 IPAMMA
+84 IPTMMA
-90 DALTGMVNIGTGKQ
+90 DALTGLVNAGTGKQ

-150 GKMVPLAKEFF
+150 GRMVPLAKEFF

-176 GLSGYAREEDAG
+176 GLSGYAREEDVG

-275 QASRDIGLISAET
+275 QASRDIGLIAAET
-288 PIRGLATGGPFEAQ
+288 PIKGLATGGPFEAQ
-302 QYQANQARLAIVDRM
+302 QLQANQARLAIVDRM
-317 AKDEE
+317 AKDES
-322 ALKRAIAKRDE
+322 ALKQAIAKRDE
-333 VTDPMREKAFA
+333 VTAPMRKKAFE

-358 LTVNKTIDDILASPT
+358 LTVNKTIDDILASDV
-373 GKRSTV
+373 GARGTV
-379 MSVMDDTRKDIARAS
+379 KKAMTWARDQLAEGT
-394 TPAELYEIRKDLRA
+394 TPQRMYEVRKDLRDA
-408 ASQGLLDKSQSNGPS
+408 AQGLLDKEGS
-423 AGAFKVAKNELETV
+423 AYSLAKGQLEQV

-452 KNYLEKY
+452 KNYLDKY
-459 AASSRGIERLEAAQE
+459 AASSRGIEKLEAAQG
-474 FKGKVISTIP
+474 FKSKVISTIP

-497 SFARAIRAAEKDTK
+497 AFTRAIRAAEQDTN
-511 LSNTQLMMLKR
+511 LSKTQLMMLKK

-567 ALNKVAAPMNW
+567 ALNKVAFPMQW

>member
-1 MAFDREAAIKAGY
+1 MAFDREAAKQAGY

-23 AKQKVPEAP
+23 AKQKIPE
-32 AVTEPYAGMSKREIA
+32 VTEKVEPYAGMTKREIA

-58 MPMGSVDDLMR
+58 MPMGSIDDLMR

-76 AGITGATA
+76 AGITGATS
-84 IPAMMA
+84 IPTMMA
-90 DALTGMVNIGTGKQ
+90 DALTGLVNAGTGKQ

-136 TSGLAGVAGPAAAA
+136 TSGLAGVAGPAAVA
-150 GKMVPLAKEFF
+150 GRMVPAAKEFF

-201 GGAGGMVGS
+201 GGGMGMVGS

-261 AFRPTVPGY
+261 AFKPTVPGY

-275 QASRDIGLISAET
+275 QASRDIGLIAAET
-288 PIRGLATGGPFEAQ
+288 PIKGLATGGPFEAQ
-302 QYQANQARLAIVDRM
+302 QLQANQARLAIVDRM

-322 ALKRAIAKRDE
+322 ALKQAIAKRDE
-333 VTDPMREKAFA
+333 VTTPLREQAFA

-358 LTVNKTIDDILASPT
+358 LTVNKTIDDILASDV
-373 GKRSTV
+373 GARGTV
-379 MSVMDDTRKDIARAS
+379 KKAMTWARDQLAEGT
-394 TPAELYEIRKDLRA
+394 TPQRMYEVRKDLRDA
-408 ASQGLLDKSQSNGPS
+408 AQGLLDKEGS
-423 AGAFKVAKNELETV
+423 AYSLAKGQLEQV

-452 KNYLEKY
+452 KAYLDKY
-459 AASSRGIERLEAAQE
+459 AASSRGIEKLEAAQG
-474 FKGKVISTIP
+474 FKSKVISTIP

-497 SFARAIRAAEKDTK
+497 AFTRAIRAAEKDTD
-511 LSNTQLMMLKR
+511 LSKTQLMMLKK

>member
-23 AKQKVPEAP
+23 AKQKAPEAP
-32 AVTEPYAGMSKREIA
+32 AVIEPYAGMSKREIA
-47 QRMTTFPQTQS
+47 QRMTTSPQTQS
-58 MPMGSVDDLMR
+58 MPMGSIDDLMR

-76 AGITGATA
+76 AGITGATS
-84 IPAMMA
+84 IPTMMA
-90 DALTGMVNIGTGKQ
+90 DALTGLVNAGTGKQ

-150 GKMVPLAKEFF
+150 GRMVPAAKEFF

-201 GGAGGMVGS
+201 AGAGGMVGS

-261 AFRPTVPGY
+261 AFKPTVPGY

-275 QASRDIGLISAET
+275 QASRDIGLIAAET
-288 PIRGLATGGPFEAQ
+288 PIKGLATGGPFEAQ
-302 QYQANQARLAIVDRM
+302 QLQANQARLAIVDRM

-322 ALKRAIAKRDE
+322 ALKQAIAKRDE
-333 VTDPMREKAFA
+333 VTTPLREQAFA

-358 LTVNKTIDDILASPT
+358 LTVNKTIDDILASDV
-373 GKRSTV
+373 GARGTV
-379 MSVMDDTRKDIARAS
+379 KKAMTWARDQLAEGT
-394 TPAELYEIRKDLRA
+394 TPQRMYEVRKDLRDA
-408 ASQGLLDKSQSNGPS
+408 AQGLLDKEGS
-423 AGAFKVAKNELETV
+423 AYSLAKGQLEQV

-452 KNYLEKY
+452 KAYLDKY
-459 AASSRGIERLEAAQE
+459 AASSRGIEKLEAAQG
-474 FKGKVISTIP
+474 FKSKVISTIP

-497 SFARAIRAAEKDTK
+497 AFTRAIRAAEKDTD
-511 LSNTQLMMLKR
+511 LSKTQLMMLKK

>member
-1 MAFDREAAIKAGY
+1 MAFDREAAKQAGWLD
-14 SEAEIDAYL
+14 AEIDAYL
-23 AKQKVPEAP
+23 AKQKAPEAP
-32 AVTEPYAGMSKREIA
+32 AVTDPYAGMSKREIA
-47 QRMTTFPQTQS
+47 QRMTTSPQTQS
-58 MPMGSVDDLMR
+58 MPMGSIDDLMR

-76 AGITGATA
+76 AGITGATS
-84 IPAMMA
+84 IPTMMA
-90 DALTGMVNIGTGKQ
+90 DALTGLVNAGTGKQ

-150 GKMVPLAKEFF
+150 GRMVPAAKEFF

-188 PMGQLL
+188 LMGQLL

-201 GGAGGMVGS
+201 GGGMGMVGS

-275 QASRDIGLISAET
+275 QASRDIGLIAAET
-288 PIRGLATGGPFEAQ
+288 PIKGLATGGPFEAQ
-302 QYQANQARLAIVDRM
+302 QLQANQARLAIVDRM

-322 ALKRAIAKRDE
+322 ALKQAIAKRDE
-333 VTDPMREKAFA
+333 VTTPLREQAFA

-358 LTVNKTIDDILASPT
+358 LTVNKTIDDILASDV
-373 GKRSTV
+373 GARGTV
-379 MSVMDDTRKDIARAS
+379 KKAMTWARDQLAEGT
-394 TPAELYEIRKDLRA
+394 TPQRMYEVRKDLRDA
-408 ASQGLLDKSQSNGPS
+408 AQGLLDKEGS
-423 AGAFKVAKNELETV
+423 AYSLAKGQLEQV

-452 KNYLEKY
+452 KAYLDKY
-459 AASSRGIERLEAAQE
+459 AASSRGIEKLEAAQG
-474 FKGKVISTIP
+474 FKSKVISTIP

-497 SFARAIRAAEKDTK
+497 AFTRAIRAAEKDTD
-511 LSNTQLMMLKR
+511 LSKTQLMMLKK

>member
-23 AKQKVPEAP
+23 AKQKAPEAP
-32 AVTEPYAGMSKREIA
+32 AVIEPYAGMSKREIA

-76 AGITGATA
+76 AGITGATS
-84 IPAMMA
+84 IPTMMA
-90 DALTGMVNIGTGKQ
+90 DALTGLVNAGTGKQ

-150 GKMVPLAKEFF
+150 GRMVPAAKEFF

-201 GGAGGMVGS
+201 AGAGGMVGS

-261 AFRPTVPGY
+261 AFKPTVPGY

-275 QASRDIGLISAET
+275 QASRDIGLIAAET
-288 PIRGLATGGPFEAQ
+288 PIKGLATGGPFEAQ
-302 QYQANQARLAIVDRM
+302 QLQANQARLAIVDRM

-322 ALKRAIAKRDE
+322 ALKQAIAKRDE
-333 VTDPMREKAFA
+333 VTTPLREQAFA

-358 LTVNKTIDDILASPT
+358 LTVNKTIDDILASDV
-373 GKRSTV
+373 GARGTV
-379 MSVMDDTRKDIARAS
+379 KKAMTWARDQLAEGT
-394 TPAELYEIRKDLRA
+394 TPQRMYEVRKDLRDA
-408 ASQGLLDKSQSNGPS
+408 AQGLLDKEGS
-423 AGAFKVAKNELETV
+423 AYSLAKGQLEQV

-452 KNYLEKY
+452 KAYLDKY
-459 AASSRGIERLEAAQE
+459 AASSRGIEKLEAAQG
-474 FKGKVISTIP
+474 FKSKVISTIP

-497 SFARAIRAAEKDTK
+497 AFTRAIRAAEKDTD
-511 LSNTQLMMLKR
+511 LSKTQLMMLKK

>member
-1 MAFDREAAIKAGY
+1 MAFDREAAKQAGWLD
-14 SEAEIDAYL
+14 AEIDAYL
-23 AKQKVPEAP
+23 AKQKIPEAP
-32 AVTEPYAGMSKREIA
+32 AVTDPYAGMSKREIA
-47 QRMTTFPQTQS
+47 QRMTTFPQLQS

-90 DALTGMVNIGTGKQ
+90 DALTGMVNLGTGKQ

-113 QNLLDYIGL
+113 QNLLDYVGL

-150 GKMVPLAKEFF
+150 GRMAPLAKEFF

-215 EANIPAVMRTAQEFV
+215 EANIPAAMRTAQEFV
-230 RPLTEGGREVI
+230 RPLTEAGREVI

-275 QASRDIGLISAET
+275 QASRDIGLIAAET

-302 QYQANQARLAIVDRM
+302 QLQANQARLAIVDRM
-317 AKDEE
+317 AKDEA
-322 ALKRAIAKRDE
+322 ALKQAILKRDE
-333 VTDPMREKAFA
+333 VTSPLREQAFA

-358 LTVNKTIDDILASPT
+358 LTVNKTIDDILASDV
-373 GKRSTV
+373 GARGTV
-379 MSVMDDTRKDIARAS
+379 KKAMTWAKDQLAEGT
-394 TPAELYEIRKDLRA
+394 TPQRMYEVRKDLRDA
-408 ASQGLLDKSQSNGPS
+408 AQGLLDKEGS
-423 AGAFKVAKNELETV
+423 AYSLAKGQLEQV

-442 DAIEAAAPGY
+442 DAIDAAAPGY
-452 KNYLEKY
+452 KSYLEKY
-459 AASSRGIERLEAAQE
+459 AASSRGIEKLEAAQG
-474 FKGKVISTIP
+474 FKSKVISTIP

-497 SFARAIRAAEKDTK
+497 AFTRAIRAAEQDTN
-511 LSNTQLMMLKR
+511 LSKTQLMMLKK

-586 IRELLVESMLDP
+586 IRELLVEAMLDP

-635 QPD
+635 TE

>member
-23 AKQKVPEAP
+23 AKQKAPEAP
-32 AVTEPYAGMSKREIA
+32 AVIEPYAGMSKREIA
-47 QRMTTFPQTQS
+47 QRMTTSPQTQS

-76 AGITGATA
+76 AGITGATS
-84 IPAMMA
+84 IPTMMA
-90 DALTGMVNIGTGKQ
+90 DALTGLVNAGTGKQ

-136 TSGLAGVAGPAAAA
+136 TSGLAGVAGPAAVA
-150 GKMVPLAKEFF
+150 GRMVPAAKEFF

-201 GGAGGMVGS
+201 AGAGGMVGS

-261 AFRPTVPGY
+261 AFKPTVPGY

-275 QASRDIGLISAET
+275 QASRDIGLIAAET
-288 PIRGLATGGPFEAQ
+288 PIKGLATGGPFEAQ
-302 QYQANQARLAIVDRM
+302 QLQANQARLAIVDRM

-322 ALKRAIAKRDE
+322 ALKQAIAKRDE
-333 VTDPMREKAFA
+333 VTTPLREQAFA

-358 LTVNKTIDDILASPT
+358 LTVNKTIDDILASDV
-373 GKRSTV
+373 GARGTV
-379 MSVMDDTRKDIARAS
+379 KKAMTWARDQLAEGT
-394 TPAELYEIRKDLRA
+394 TPQRMYEVRKDLRDA
-408 ASQGLLDKSQSNGPS
+408 AQGLLDKEGS
-423 AGAFKVAKNELETV
+423 AYSLAKGQLEQV

-452 KNYLEKY
+452 KDYLDKY
-459 AASSRGIERLEAAQE
+459 AASSRGIEKLEAAQG
-474 FKGKVISTIP
+474 FKSKVISTIP

-497 SFARAIRAAEKDTK
+497 AFTRAIRAAEKDTD
-511 LSNTQLMMLKR
+511 LSKTQLMMLKK

>member
-1 MAFDREAAIKAGY
+1 MAFDREAAKQAGY
-14 SEAEIDAYL
+14 SDAEIDAYL

-32 AVTEPYAGMSKREIA
+32 AVTDPYAGMSKREIA

-90 DALTGMVNIGTGKQ
+90 DALTGLVNLGTGKE

-136 TSGLAGVAGPAAAA
+136 TSGLAGVAGPAAVA
-150 GKMVPLAKEFF
+150 GRMAPAAKEFF

-194 ASLAGGV
+194 ASLAGGA
-201 GGAGGMVGS
+201 GGGMGMVGS

-230 RPLTEGGREVI
+230 RPLTEAGREVI

-275 QASRDIGLISAET
+275 QASRDIGLIAAET
-288 PIRGLATGGPFEAQ
+288 PIKGLATGGPFEAQ
-302 QYQANQARLAIVDRM
+302 QLQANQARLAIVDRM

-322 ALKRAIAKRDE
+322 ALKQAIAKRDE
-333 VTDPMREKAFA
+333 VTAPLREQAFA

-358 LTVNKTIDDILASPT
+358 LTVNKTIDDILASDV
-373 GKRSTV
+373 GARGTV
-379 MSVMDDTRKDIARAS
+379 KKAMQWAKDQLAEGT
-394 TPAELYEIRKDLRA
+394 TPQRMYEVRKDLRDA
-408 ASQGLLDKSQSNGPS
+408 AQGLLDKEGS
-423 AGAFKVAKNELETV
+423 AYSLAKGQLEQV

-442 DAIEAAAPGY
+442 DAIDAAAPGY
-452 KNYLEKY
+452 KSYLEKY
-459 AASSRGIERLEAAQE
+459 AASSRGIERLEAAQG
-474 FKGKVISTIP
+474 FKSKVISTIP

-497 SFARAIRAAEKDTK
+497 AFTRAIRAAEQDTN
-511 LSNTQLMMLKR
+511 LSKTQLVMLKK

-586 IRELLVESMLDP
+586 IRELLVEAMLDP

-635 QPD
+635 TE

>member
-150 GKMVPLAKEFF
+150 GRMVPMAKEFF

-261 AFRPTVPGY
+261 AFKPTVPGY

-288 PIRGLATGGPFEAQ
+288 PIRSLATGGPFEAQ
-302 QYQANQARLAIVDRM
+302 QLQANQARLAIVDRM
-317 AKDEE
+317 AKDES
-322 ALKRAIAKRDE
+322 ALKQAIAKRDE
-333 VTDPMREKAFA
+333 VSDPLREKAFA

-358 LTVNKTIDDILASPT
+358 LTVNKTIDDILASDV
-373 GKRSTV
+373 GARGTV
-379 MSVMDDTRKDIARAS
+379 KKAMTWARDQVAEGT
-394 TPAELYEIRKDLRA
+394 TPQRMYEVRKDLRD
-408 ASQGLLDKSQSNGPS
+408 ASKGLLDKEGS
-423 AGAFKVAKNELETV
+423 AYSLASGQLKQVMQ
-437 IRSVD
+437 SVD

-452 KNYLEKY
+452 KDYLEKY
-459 AASSRGIERLEAAQE
+459 AASSRGIERLEAAQG

-484 DPSRAGDFLLSQP
+484 DPSRVGDFLLSQP
-497 SFARAIRAAEKDTK
+497 SFARAIRAAEEDTN
-511 LSNTQLMMLKR
+511 LSKTQLMMLKR